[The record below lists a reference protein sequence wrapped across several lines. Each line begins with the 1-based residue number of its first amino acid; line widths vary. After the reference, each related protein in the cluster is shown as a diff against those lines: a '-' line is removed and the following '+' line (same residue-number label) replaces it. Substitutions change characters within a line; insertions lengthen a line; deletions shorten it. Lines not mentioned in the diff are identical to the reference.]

1 MELNYNLSC
10 YPKGWKNF
18 FFQEDVIQM
27 VKNISDRLQYDSQV
41 QNLGINP
48 KIGWVFRALNMVPL
62 DQVKAVIIGQDPAPQ
77 PGLATGLAF
86 SLDESVHPTEVPSV
100 QRVILE
106 ARNEGYCVD
115 PEKGVLIS
123 WAKQGVVLLNT
134 ALTLIQDEIG
144 SHIDV
149 WANSTD
155 NLIEYINEN
164 ASPSVWILWGS
175 HAKQLEDKID
185 HNKHY
190 VLKGGHPSPNADG
203 KYFFCQN
210 YFSCA
215 NDWLCR
221 ENRGMIHWN
230 LVSLPCQKHTS
241 QNYVRVTGYPG
252 FTYGQPCL
260 MKACPAVKK

>member
-1 MELNYNLSC
+1 
-10 YPKGWKNF
+10 
-18 FFQEDVIQM
+18 
-27 VKNISDRLQYDSQV
+27 
-41 QNLGINP
+41 
-48 KIGWVFRALNMVPL
+48 MVPL

-86 SLDESVHPTEVPSV
+86 SLDESVHPTKVPSV

-115 PEKGVLIS
+115 PEKGVLIN
-123 WAKQGVVLLNT
+123 WAEQGVVLLNT

-149 WANSTD
+149 WANFTH

-185 HNKHY
+185 HSKHY
-190 VLKGGHPSPNADG
+190 VLKGGPPLTQCRREILLLPELFFLCKRLAVQRESWHDRLEPS
-203 KYFFCQN
+203 
-210 YFSCA
+210 FSA
-215 NDWLCR
+215 LPEAYQSELC
-221 ENRGMIHWN
+221 
-230 LVSLPCQKHTS
+230 
-241 QNYVRVTGYPG
+241 
-252 FTYGQPCL
+252 
-260 MKACPAVKK
+260 